1 MSYRVE
7 VARPASRPLAVELPE
22 AVATAC
28 GELVFGA
35 LAKNPHRLGS
45 RLGPPFLG
53 QWRARRGEYRVRY
66 AIDEDQGVISVIAI
80 EHRRDVYRSS

>member
-1 MSYRVE
+1 VSYRVQ
-7 VARPASRPLAVELPE
+7 VARPTSRQLAIELPE

-28 GELVFGA
+28 AEFILGA
-35 LAKNPHRLGS
+35 LAENPHRVGS

-66 AIDEDQGVISVIAI
+66 VIDEDQGVISVIAI
-80 EHRRDVYRSS
+80 EHRRDAYRSP